1 MASEYHQAALVLV
14 GQELEALVVLE
25 RVKVFIFL
33 VEKNRIR
40 FCERVKGLEDG
51 VERLRAF
58 CSV

>member
-25 RVKVFIFL
+25 RVKVLIFL

-40 FCERVKGLEDG
+40 FCERVKGLKDG